1 MLFNDRRKAKK
12 AASATTKAQIG
23 AMAKQGT
30 LRGTSTGA
38 GTRSF
43 NRTEREVVNHE
54 VRKNTD
60 DFRPRKERYAEA
72 ANKVSAQADVNGF
85 DGKAHRDYQDRTA
98 NKPQSKGALPKK
110 KNGMM

>member
-30 LRGTSTGA
+30 LRSTATSPGQ
-38 GTRSF
+38 RSF

-60 DFRPRKERYAEA
+60 DFGPRKERYAA
-72 ANKVSAQADVNGF
+72 AAKKVSAQPDVNGM
-85 DGKAHRDYQDRTA
+85 DGPSYRKLQEG
-98 NKPQSKGALPKK
+98 NKTQKKSWLPKK